1 MSTLTRW
8 KKILTTVKRVARVFG
23 VLLLLLLLCHTCS
36 FTAGGGFLDS
46 SYVVFWELRDQVEQ
60 NAKISAKIREDAELK
75 AITMFNL

>member
-23 VLLLLLLLCHTCS
+23 VLLLLLLCHTCS